1 MARPL
6 YLYVGDSGAADAGHD
21 MVSFTEKCPPAQG
34 AAGIGAEI
42 ARPVEPVRTVD
53 PRTLEPPESLFERP
67 GGKPD

>member
-1 MARPL
+1 
-6 YLYVGDSGAADAGHD
+6 

-42 ARPVEPVRTVD
+42 VHPVEPVRTVD
-53 PRTLEPPESLFERP
+53 PRTSEPPEPLFKKS